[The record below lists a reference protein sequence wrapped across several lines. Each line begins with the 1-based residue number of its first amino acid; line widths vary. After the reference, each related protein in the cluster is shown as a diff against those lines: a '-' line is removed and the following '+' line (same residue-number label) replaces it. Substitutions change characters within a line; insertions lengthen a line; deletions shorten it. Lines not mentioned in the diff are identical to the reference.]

1 MQKLRNYTLNA
12 LDINN
17 LKLNSLKKLSFMEF
31 WYKSKGNVAVLIINL
46 GFRVCKQFSFTLRIP
61 FSLGFSTSN
70 PPNRKRILQDS
81 SEKKNWNMSS
91 ERKTHQSL

>member
-31 WYKSKGNVAVLIINL
+31 
-46 GFRVCKQFSFTLRIP
+46 
-61 FSLGFSTSN
+61 
-70 PPNRKRILQDS
+70 
-81 SEKKNWNMSS
+81 
-91 ERKTHQSL
+91 